1 MSYWPPD
8 TPYRLVTVMAA
19 QCQTPPAISVS
30 EGVTTCRHFNCVI
43 AAYSLSIRKKKCRYD
58 EKYPMSILFCRRH
71 QTIMLHFKGHT
82 GENQQ
87 VSASKSFFFPSQVFV
102 VKPSQVFFTQV
113 TIKSQVFVIKS
124 ISSLTSFYS
133 NPSQV
138 KSLCAQVQ
146 IKSFV
151 SSLKS
156 KRLETCAKS
165 LTKC

>member
-87 VSASKSFFFPSQVFV
+87 VSASKSFFFKSSVCSEAKSSLFYSSHNQVSSV
-102 VKPSQVFFTQV
+102 CNQIY
-113 TIKSQVFVIKS
+113 IKSHVFLLQS
-124 ISSLTSFYS
+124 ESS
-133 NPSQV
+133 Q
-138 KSLCAQVQ
+138 KSLCPSPNQV
-146 IKSFV
+146 FCY
-151 SSLKS
+151 KS
-156 KRLETCAKS
+156 KSSRKS
-165 LTKC
+165 K

>member
-87 VSASKSFFFPSQVFV
+87 VSVSKSFFFSSQVFV
-102 VKPSQVFFTQV
+102 VKPSQVLSLFAQV
-113 TIKSQVFVIKS
+113 TIKSQVCNQIYIKS
-124 ISSLTSFYS
+124 HVFLLQSESS
-133 NPSQV
+133 Q
-138 KSLCAQVQ
+138 KSLCPSPNQVVCVKSQVQ
-146 IKSFV
+146 M
-151 SSLKS
+151 
-156 KRLETCAKS
+156 T
-165 LTKC
+165 